1 MRHIRGFAD
10 GAAPTCSAQGSRVR
24 TREAGAPRNPGWYRW
39 LLVSVGVVAA
49 DQLTKALVVQAFRP
63 GEFKVLTSFFS
74 LVLSFNTGAA
84 FSFLAGAGGWQRW
97 MFAAIA
103 IGATVLL

>member
-1 MRHIRGFAD
+1 MLPTPASAD
-10 GAAPTCSAQGSRVR
+10 AAAPTCSARGRR
-24 TREAGAPRNPGWYRW
+24 GRMRDLRAMRAEGGWYWW
-39 LLVSVGVVAA
+39 LLVSAA
-49 DQLTKALVVQAFRP
+49 VILLDHLTKSLVLAAFRP

-103 IGATVLL
+103 VAATL